1 MMCNYGYDVYMYVC
15 VYIYTHYIYTYIY
28 IFGHHPLT
36 YPTKVC
42 TSETRQLNFD
52 RCPRFPITS
61 VRANH
66 VGPSETVCIPPE
78 NGNLMRKNHDK
89 ALDLD
94 KPT

>member
-1 MMCNYGYDVYMYVC
+1 MCNYGYDVYMYVC
-15 VYIYTHYIYTYIY
+15 IYIYTLYIHIYIY

-42 TSETRQLNFD
+42 TSETRQL
-52 RCPRFPITS
+52 
-61 VRANH
+61 RANH